1 MELKEGKK
9 FYSSVTVSER
19 GQIAIPAE
27 ARKDFDIKTGDK
39 LLVIADLKKGIVL
52 TKADVVLGMIE
63 GTMETARKIKAVITG
78 KEDQDNNQEDS

>member
-1 MELKEGKK
+1 
-9 FYSSVTVSER
+9 
-19 GQIAIPAE
+19 
-27 ARKDFDIKTGDK
+27 
-39 LLVIADLKKGIVL
+39 L